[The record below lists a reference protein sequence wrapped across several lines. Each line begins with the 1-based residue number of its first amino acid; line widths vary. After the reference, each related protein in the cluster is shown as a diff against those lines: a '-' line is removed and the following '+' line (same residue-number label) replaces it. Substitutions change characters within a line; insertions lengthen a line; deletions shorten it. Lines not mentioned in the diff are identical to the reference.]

1 MKRLQKITMIAGL
14 AACCALPGG
23 LLGAHRARERNWT
36 SQERQLREV
45 RTLPA
50 GGKVVVDTLWGSIRV
65 VGGTGDQVQ
74 MTATERVSGPDAESR
89 DRARHEVTLRIE
101 KFGGGVRFYVD
112 GPFRCPQRRDD
123 WCRWDDT
130 YKVAYDF
137 QLRVPREAA
146 LELKTVMDGDVT
158 VDGVRGAFTVANVNG
173 AITLDGLAGAGSA
186 RTVNGAVRARFA
198 ENPRGAA
205 SFETVNGDV
214 DVALRRGLA
223 ADLRLRTMN
232 GDIFSEY
239 DYRPLPGAAVSQRKE
254 NGRFV
259 YQVDHS
265 TAIRIGAGGP
275 RLELETLNGD
285 LLIRNQD
292 QKHN

>member
-1 MKRLQKITMIAGL
+1 MSRIRKVGTIAAVL
-14 AACCALPGG
+14 ACCTLHGALAGN
-23 LLGAHRARERNWT
+23 RRERDWT
-36 SQERQLREV
+36 AQERQLRES
-45 RTLPA
+45 RALPA
-50 GGKVVVDTLWGSIRV
+50 GGTVVVDTLWGAIRV
-65 VGGTGDQVQ
+65 VGDGGDQVQ
-74 MTATERVSGPDAESR
+74 MTATERISGPDAESR
-89 DRARHEVTLRIE
+89 ERARREVSLRIE
-101 KFGGGVRFYVD
+101 EFAGGVRFYVD
-112 GPFRCPQRRDD
+112 GPFRCPERRDN

-137 QLRVPREAA
+137 ELRVPAAAA
-146 LELKTVMDGDVT
+146 LDLKTVMDGDIRVT
-158 VDGVRGAFTVANVNG
+158 GVRGAFTIANVNG

-186 RTVNGAVRARFA
+186 RTVNGGVQARFA

-223 ADLRLRTMN
+223 ADLRLRTIN

-239 DYRPLPGAAVSQRKE
+239 DYRPLPGAAVSQRRE

-292 QKHN
+292 EKHN

>member
-1 MKRLQKITMIAGL
+1 MIAGL
-14 AACCALPGG
+14 AGCCALPNI
-23 LLGAHRARERNWT
+23 LPGAHAAREREWT
-36 SQERQLREV
+36 AQERQLREE

-50 GGKVVVDTLWGSIRV
+50 GGTVVVDTVWGSIRV
-65 VGGTGDQVQ
+65 VGGTGDRVE
-74 MTATERVSGPDAESR
+74 MAATERVSGPDAESR
-89 DRARHEVTLRIE
+89 DRARREVSLRIE
-101 KFGGGVRFYVD
+101 EFPGGVRFYVD
-112 GPFRCPQRRDD
+112 GPFRCPERRDR

-137 QLRVPREAA
+137 ELRVPRDAA
-146 LELKTVMDGDVT
+146 LELKTVMDGDIT
-158 VDGVRGAFTVANVNG
+158 VHEVRGAFEVANVNG
-173 AITLDGLAGAGSA
+173 AISLDGLASAGSA
-186 RTVNGAVRARFA
+186 RTVNGAVQARFA

-223 ADLRLRTMN
+223 ADLRLRTIN

-292 QKHN
+292 EKHN